1 MKEVKN
7 VNTFPLLHKVPY
19 VQEVACNTLGVDL
32 QGLTWIQSAKS
43 LVTKTREKR
52 NKIRPPDAK
61 NPPLGISTIGLEK
74 WWNIFCKKYKPV
86 WKKYN
91 RTEDQWAFAIAAWL
105 QFSVKKRFIP
115 FNALTNTSNA
125 DNKTQEAML
134 SRFYKARKYNVS
146 AVQHIL
152 DVNKKE
158 SVIKK
163 VYKEI
168 PLGMK
173 VERGMYYLITGI
185 KFRTDT
191 NSIKDPALRI
201 FLKKQ
206 GFNVNSHSVFIKDGN
221 SGTRLEV
228 FQNSFGSLYLTTSM
242 SFSEQHM
249 RLATGIRS
257 EHLPENFSA
266 IVGQLIKSMIKETPI
281 TYYKKVK
288 E

>member
-1 MKEVKN
+1 M
-7 VNTFPLLHKVPY
+7 NTLPLLHRVSP
-19 VQEVACNTLGVDL
+19 VQEIACSTLGTDI

-52 NKIRPPDAK
+52 NKIKSPDAK
-61 NPPLGISTIGLEK
+61 NPPLGISTTGLEK
-74 WWNIFCKKYKPV
+74 WWNMFCRKYKPV

-91 RTEDQWAFAIAAWL
+91 RVEDQWAFAIAAWI
-105 QFSVKKRFIP
+105 QFAAKKKFIP

-125 DNKTQEAML
+125 DNKTQEVML

-152 DVNKKE
+152 EVNKKE
-158 SVIKK
+158 ETPIIKRI
-163 VYKEI
+163 YKEV
-168 PLGMK
+168 PLGAK

-185 KFRTDT
+185 KFRTEA

-206 GFNVNSHSVFIKDGN
+206 GFNVNSHSVFTKDGN
-221 SGTRLEV
+221 SGTKLEV

-257 EHLPENFSA
+257 ERLPENFKA
-266 IVGQLIKSMIKETPI
+266 IAGQLIKSLIKEIPL
-281 TYYKKVK
+281 TYYKKAK

>member
-1 MKEVKN
+1 M
-7 VNTFPLLHKVPY
+7 NTLPLLHRVSP
-19 VQEVACNTLGVDL
+19 VQEIACSTLGTDL
-32 QGLTWIQSAKS
+32 HGLTWVQSAKS

-52 NKIRPPDAK
+52 NKIQPPDAK
-61 NPPLGISTIGLEK
+61 NPPLGISTTGLEK

-86 WKKYN
+86 WKKYP
-91 RTEDQWAFAIAAWL
+91 RVEDQWAFAIAAWI
-105 QFSVKKRFIP
+105 QFSSKKKFIP
-115 FNALTNTSNA
+115 FNALTNTNNA
-125 DNKTQEAML
+125 DNKTQEYML

-146 AVQHIL
+146 AVQRIL
-152 DVNKKE
+152 EVNKREKDP
-158 SVIKK
+158 VIKK

-168 PLGMK
+168 SLGVK

-185 KFRTDT
+185 RFRTDT
-191 NSIKDPALRI
+191 DSIKDPNLRI

-206 GFNVNSHSVFIKDGN
+206 GFNVDSHSVFTKDGEN
-221 SGTRLEV
+221 GTKLKV
-228 FQNSFGSLYLTTSM
+228 LQNSFGNLYLTTYM

-257 EHLPENFSA
+257 ERLPENFTS
-266 IVGQLIKSMIKETPI
+266 IVGKLIKSMIKESPL